1 MNMKKMTEENLKS
14 AFAGESQ
21 AHLKYLAFAD
31 KAQQES
37 LPNVARLFKANS
49 YAEQVHATNHFKTLS
64 GVGKT
69 AENLAAAIGGETFEV
84 EEMYDA
90 FKVVAEHQGEKTALL
105 MFARA
110 DAAEKVHAALYKKAK
125 ESVDKGKDLEAFP
138 IHVCPVCGF
147 TMENEA
153 PEKCPL
159 CGTARSAF
167 VKF

>member
-1 MNMKKMTEENLKS
+1 MKKMTEENLKG

-21 AHLKYLAFAD
+21 AHLKYLAFAE
-31 KAQQES
+31 KAEQEK

-49 YAEQVHATNHFKTLS
+49 YAEQVHAANHFKTLG

-84 EEMYDA
+84 DEMYDA
-90 FKVVAEHQGEKTALL
+90 FKIVAEHQGEKTALM

-125 ESVDKGKDLEAFP
+125 ESVDKGQDLAASP
-138 IHVCPVCGF
+138 IYVCPNCGF
-147 TMENEA
+147 TMEDPA

-159 CGTARSAF
+159 CGFAHSTF